1 MWKKNQKAEL
11 KRRPSGSSSNSKSA
25 NTQKNLK
32 LALIAL
38 LILGLLLLFGRVFQ
52 FFSEFQK
59 PFYVLNTQRRSVA
72 WDGNSVINLVIAKS
86 EQNEGTSDLRDLSF
100 VSFSPGEDKVT
111 ILKLSPD
118 IYVDVPKNYG
128 SWKLSSIYK
137 LGQENNPPI
146 GEDLVKMSVS
156 KILALPVDGILEVSS
171 KESPDIESLISEWKG
186 NMFSKYSFLTKI
198 KTDLSLKESLD
209 FVSRISKVRDD
220 NITSVDFL
228 KTSITQS
235 KLLPDSSRVLGVDAI
250 KLDNFVK
257 QNMTDPQISS
267 EDLTVAVYN
276 GTAHPGLTAEAVRMI
291 ENLGA
296 RVTIITNSSEKFV
309 NSGIYINQEESEA
322 DVKVSGTYHRLTEI
336 FAPNCFKQHCSTP
349 DSEVLSSRA
358 VINIVL
364 GEDYYNYWSSR

>member
-235 KLLPDSSRVLGVDAI
+235 QLLPDSSRVLGVDAI